1 MTQPNIREQAAMD
14 AILGPV
20 ANVGLPGI
28 DRNMVLLSEIREAL
42 NEPVTTAMDALSE
55 IVRVK
60 QRALAQIYEIT
71 TDPRVLDLARMG
83 LYGRLPQEAA

>member
-1 MTQPNIREQAAMD
+1 MNTNSRLQAAMD
-14 AILGPV
+14 AIVGPV
-20 ANVGLPGI
+20 ANIGLPGI
-28 DRNMVLLSEIREAL
+28 DRNRVLLSEIREAM
-42 NEPVTTAMDALSE
+42 NEPVATAMDALPE
-55 IVRVK
+55 IARVK